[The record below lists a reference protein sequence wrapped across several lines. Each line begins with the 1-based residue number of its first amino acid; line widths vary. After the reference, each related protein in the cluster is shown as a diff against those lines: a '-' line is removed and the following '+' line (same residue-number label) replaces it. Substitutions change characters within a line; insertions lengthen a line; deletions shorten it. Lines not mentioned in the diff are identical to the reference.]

1 MPFVWTLVGSVAAL
15 YVAFGLLVYLRQAAY
30 VYYPVRRVDLTPEDV
45 NIAYDEVRFRSE
57 DGETLAG
64 WFVPAFGGDPG
75 GHDGRGAETVLF
87 CHGNGGNLSDRLD
100 TIVVFHH
107 WRMNVFIF
115 DYRGYG
121 NSTGKPTEQG
131 TYLDARAA
139 WNYLTEA
146 RGIPPDR
153 IALYG
158 RSLGAAVASH
168 LAVDVHPPALIMES
182 TFTSAPDMAAVMFP
196 WLPGRLV
203 CRFRYDNLERIG
215 QVRCPVLIAH
225 GGGDRMIPYAQGRR
239 LYEAANR
246 PKTFV
251 ELKGDHNSGGLGV
264 EPAYQREA
272 KAFLMRHLEDD

>member
-1 MPFVWTLVGSVAAL
+1 MCSSDLPVAAE
-15 YVAFGLLVYLRQAAY
+15 G
-30 VYYPVRRVDLTPEDV
+30 
-45 NIAYDEVRFRSE
+45 
-57 DGETLAG
+57 LAG
-64 WFVPAFGGDPG
+64 K
-75 GHDGRGAETVLF
+75 TVLF

-121 NSTGKPTEQG
+121 NSTGQPTEEG

-139 WNYLTEA
+139 WDYLTGA
-146 RGIPPDR
+146 RGIPADR

-168 LAVDVHPPALIMES
+168 LAVDVHPPVLIMES
-182 TFTSAPDMAAVMFP
+182 TFTSAAEMAAVMFP

-203 CRFRYDNLERIG
+203 CRFRYDNMARIG
-215 QVRCPVLIAH
+215 RVRCPVLIAH
-225 GGGDRMIPYAQGRR
+225 GKGDRMIPYAQGRR
-239 LYEAANR
+239 LYEAASR

-251 ELKGDHNSGGLGV
+251 ELGGDHNSGGLGI

-272 KAFLMRHLEDD
+272 KAFLLRHLAGKR